1 MGSRMRRKSAVT
13 ALDAHLGYWL
23 RFVSNQVSQ
32 AFSRKV
38 AARNVSV
45 AEWVILRELF
55 DGESVVPSVL
65 ADRMGMTRGGISKL
79 ADRLVAK
86 GLVTR
91 TADDEDRRY
100 QALALTAQGRA
111 LVPVLARLADENDD
125 EFFGDLSAADRKKI
139 ESVMRDIVRR
149 RGLKTVPVE

>member
-1 MGSRMRRKSAVT
+1 
-13 ALDAHLGYWL
+13 
-23 RFVSNQVSQ
+23 
-32 AFSRKV
+32 
-38 AARNVSV
+38 
-45 AEWVILRELF
+45 
-55 DGESVVPSVL
+55 
-65 ADRMGMTRGGISKL
+65 MTRGGISKL

>member
-1 MGSRMRRKSAVT
+1 MSRKSAVSP
-13 ALDAHLGYWL
+13 LDAHLGYWL

-55 DGESVVPSVL
+55 DGEFVVPSVL

-111 LVPVLARLADENDD
+111 LVPVLARLADENDE
-125 EFFGDLSAADRKKI
+125 EFFGELSATDRKKI
-139 ESVMRDIVRR
+139 ESAMRDIVRR
-149 RGLKTVPVE
+149 RGLKSVPVE

>member
-100 QALALTAQGRA
+100 QALALTAQGRE